1 MKLRTWQMIGRTCSM
16 PSMASWTAVLFS
28 LHQNWAV
35 KIFCDPSLT
44 SKEIC
49 SARERSRRWPYCPK
63 NPRALRRKVCI
74 NLCSFRSS
82 SAFILVFV
90 LLLCVFLLFCVCL
103 CVWCFLIVFFI
114 AFLFFLLFFVI
125 SVGFCMFFFC
135 LFVVCFE
142 HFCFLLL
149 FVIYFVFCV
158 VFFVCLFLLLL
169 VFTFLPFIFSFC
181 LSFVLLCSFCHFM

>member
-49 SARERSRRWPYCPK
+49 SARERNRRWPYCPK

-90 LLLCVFLLFCVCL
+90 LLLCFFFLLFCVCL
-103 CVWCFLIVFFI
+103 CVWWFLFFFI
-114 AFLFFLLFFVI
+114 AFCAFLVFFFVI
-125 SVGFCMFFFC
+125 SVCFCMFFCC
-135 LFVVCFE
+135 LF
-142 HFCFLLL
+142 
-149 FVIYFVFCV
+149 
-158 VFFVCLFLLLL
+158 
-169 VFTFLPFIFSFC
+169 
-181 LSFVLLCSFCHFM
+181 